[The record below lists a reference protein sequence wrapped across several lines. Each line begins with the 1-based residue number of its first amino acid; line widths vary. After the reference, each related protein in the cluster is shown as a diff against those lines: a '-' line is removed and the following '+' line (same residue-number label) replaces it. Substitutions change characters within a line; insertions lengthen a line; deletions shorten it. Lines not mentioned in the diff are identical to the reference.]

1 MILQEM
7 LSLLAAL
14 RDAMAEIFLGFLICL
29 VVQISLTLVVAV
41 LWHRFNKLPAQQ
53 FAREQ
58 EEAVPFMEQGGEIT
72 LRGTRFS
79 VSPEARERFLRE
91 VEFQKWKVDMLGKDA
106 L

>member
-29 VVQISLTLVVAV
+29 VIQIALALAVAV

-58 EEAVPFMEQGGEIT
+58 EEEF
-72 LRGTRFS
+72 
-79 VSPEARERFLRE
+79 ERWDAAMR
-91 VEFQKWKVDMLGKDA
+91 GKDS